1 MDVIRHPVILCEISE
16 NQVLLIQLIP
26 RHGVRDVV
34 FGNKQRMFVFH
45 FRFRRY
51 RRLQKRVGADGAR
64 VGEGHIVQRLVG
76 QLVVHGSGNPAFRQV
91 KPVGPAQ
98 LQVKLLHRCVCR
110 PNSKGRGEEQDNRQG
125 NQDAEYS
132 FSHFALPPYRY
143 VFLRFTVS
151 AVQAPPLMNS
161 SANHNIRLLLSPV

>member
-51 RRLQKRVGADGAR
+51 RRLQKRVCADGAR
-64 VGEGHIVQRLVG
+64 VGEGHIVQRFVG
-76 QLVVHGSGNPAFRQV
+76 QLVVHGPGDPGSRQV
-91 KPVGPAQ
+91 KPVGSAC
-98 LQVKLLHRCVCR
+98 LQVKLLRCRVRRICR
-110 PNSKGRGEEQDNRQG
+110 RNGKGQGKKQDNRQG
-125 NQDAEYS
+125 KQDERQS
-132 FSHFALPPYRY
+132 FLHFSLPP
-143 VFLRFTVS
+143 LCKLN
-151 AVQAPPLMNS
+151 QE
-161 SANHNIRLLLSPV
+161 RLL